1 MTETI
6 DLAVSGDLCTVVPN
20 AKLYAAFMMSKPF
33 QQFVIPKVRNLVH
46 YFISP
51 FSGYQL
57 NTVREVWCVLLESIL
72 S

>member
-1 MTETI
+1 
-6 DLAVSGDLCTVVPN
+6 
-20 AKLYAAFMMSKPF
+20 MMSKPF

-57 NTVREVWCVLLESIL
+57 KTVREVWCVLLESIL